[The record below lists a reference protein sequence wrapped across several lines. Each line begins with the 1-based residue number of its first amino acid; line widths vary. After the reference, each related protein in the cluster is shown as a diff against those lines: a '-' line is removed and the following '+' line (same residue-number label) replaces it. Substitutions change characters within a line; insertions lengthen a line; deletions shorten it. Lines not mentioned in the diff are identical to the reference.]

1 MSIRLP
7 SCQADFKIIVITQ
20 VLFLLQGSVHLI
32 IFSES
37 VDQRPFEG
45 HLLVFLFGFHTDLL
59 LFFFFLM
66 FCFHVRSSLTNFHSI
81 NLFFFSFLTLFIL
94 FHQFDFLTI
103 LLFSFAPADSFFQ
116 SEFSLFL
123 IDLVVFLSFKVL
135 IRILR
140 RISTFLGYNFLHF
153 LNFNHFIL

>member
-45 HLLVFLFGFHTDLL
+45 HLLVFLFGFHTD
-59 LFFFFLM
+59 
-66 FCFHVRSSLTNFHSI
+66 
-81 NLFFFSFLTLFIL
+81 
-94 FHQFDFLTI
+94 
-103 LLFSFAPADSFFQ
+103 
-116 SEFSLFL
+116 
-123 IDLVVFLSFKVL
+123 
-135 IRILR
+135 
-140 RISTFLGYNFLHF
+140 FLHAS
-153 LNFNHFIL
+153 